1 MLCQS
6 ASQTGAVGDSIPET
20 SPTPVNRSGR
30 RSVEAD
36 GGGKENRRERG
47 VGRSSALSLCRSVL
61 LLPLQFDQKRGGRS
75 DEKTHDHLGCCST
88 RPGLDGPLGQ
98 RAKPA
103 ARCGE
108 PACASAE
115 RDADPPG
122 GVPRI
127 RPPLPARIALGLRSG
142 ALLVRSLLAPG
153 ARPEDTGFADPIG
166 AGALP
171 AGKGERRWC

>member
-1 MLCQS
+1 MRNS
-6 ASQTGAVGDSIPET
+6 AELSPSPE
-20 SPTPVNRSGR
+20 VNRSGR

-36 GGGKENRRERG
+36 GAARSRRERG

-61 LLPLQFDQKRGGRS
+61 LLPLRFDHKRGGRS

-88 RPGLDGPLGQ
+88 RPGRDGPLGQ

-108 PACASAE
+108 PARAGAE

-122 GVPRI
+122 GLPRI

-166 AGALP
+166 AGVLP